1 MNTDTILEE
10 IEDREKEIISLKL
23 NYKIVDTEREK
34 EINRLN
40 RQIEDIRRIYNAIQ
54 KRNERR
60 CFAGEKLISKP

>member
-60 CFAGEKLISKP
+60 CFGGEKLISKP

>member
-1 MNTDTILEE
+1 MNTIIEE
-10 IEDREKEIISLKL
+10 IEDRENEIVSLKL